1 MPLPLGKHQHHMLVN
16 VERIQGGR
24 WWPGCPLTLHT
35 LSRSRI
41 VLDSL
46 VARGLMTHT
55 GSCHYAVT
63 DLGQKMVQE
72 FDSKHNE

>member
-16 VERIQGGR
+16 VSHSQGGK
-24 WWPGCPLTLHT
+24 WWPGCALTLRT

-55 GSCHYAVT
+55 GSCHYQVT
-63 DLGQKMVQE
+63 DLGLKMVLE
-72 FDSKHNE
+72 ISSKHNE